1 MPELIYKVKFEI
13 DSSLDTISS
22 VVDPNSLKEVQ
33 DLKKSF
39 SDLQNK
45 HKELQDSFKS
55 GGGSGGG
62 TGGASSGFLDLMQNV
77 KTTTSEVR
85 KNTSTFKKSIVTTD
99 QSTDSFV
106 NQSEALLDGSI
117 QLQRL
122 REELEEAAQQENLT
136 DKQTEQLNNTINNLA
151 NVQRSAVSASNNFN
165 DGLQVLEHQSGTMN
179 KAFAGSNQLLF
190 SFSDLVQDST
200 QFSMGFSQGM
210 RAIGNN
216 VGFTAELFANLS
228 NNVKRHNKL
237 VADGT
242 LKNES
247 QITTFQALKRSIK
260 GAGGALIAINTLV
273 AVSTALFTLLDKRVK
288 KAKESAK
295 TFGEAFLEVN
305 KEFAKIDTGSPDP
318 LGFRAREREIDLLTT
333 KVEELT
339 EGFKQNI
346 VQAGALANTGTALGG
361 ALAFIGLFDGAS
373 EAVVDYAGALNIV
386 DEKQARFINQNEFL
400 REKLKELIEQQTA
413 YAVILAQPAN
423 KALSDFID
431 LTKDYERVLADQLG
445 GVDLTNKSLD
455 SMAKETERQIDALRS
470 KTDLTDQEIGVLF
483 QLLEVQESINAAKQ
497 KEIDLMLKREKIAM
511 DTASINA
518 QTEAIR
524 SEIDILKTRDE
535 RRKIS
540 IASQEREKDITK
552 KLASDL
558 FSAKSAFLN
567 KEMNESEFVA
577 RVTALNTKAQADSDL
592 NAIQTKFELQDLTK
606 ESVLFGLDVAKNFTS
621 SFTALKGQEID
632 AEIKAA
638 KARGASAKE
647 IERLQRKKF
656 KQEKAAQLA
665 SAVINTAAAVA
676 ESLPNV
682 GKSVAVGALGAVQI
696 ATILATKFGGG
707 APSGGVG
714 GGAGGGAAQGL
725 FATTGGERQT
735 RINRPLFGD
744 QQSAFVPRAQGGSQR
759 FAITVNN
766 TFDEQTAASVVADG
780 NEQRREGA
788 ISAT

>member
-22 VVDPNSLKEVQ
+22 VVDPNSFKDVE

-165 DGLQVLEHQSGTMN
+165 DGLQVIEHQSGTMN

-200 QFSMGFSQGM
+200 QFSQGFAQGM

-216 VGFTAELFANLS
+216 VGFTAELFANLT
-228 NNVKRHNKL
+228 NNVDRHNKL

-242 LKNES
+242 LKNEK
-247 QITTFQALKRSIK
+247 QITTFGALKNSLK
-260 GAGGALIAINTLV
+260 GAGGALIAINGVVMGTTLIFQ
-273 AVSTALFTLLDKRVK
+273 ALDNRLKETR
-288 KAKESAK
+288 ESAK
-295 TFGEAFLEVN
+295 AQAEAFSDVAKTFSDVN
-305 KEFAKIDTGSPDP
+305 TGIADPFGLRARAVEIKVLSEQVGMTVDDLTEQVSQAFEDTGTMSKFQSFMAKRLLPTILNVTAAFDKQTAEQ
-318 LGFRAREREIDLLTT
+318 LIQLEANAELRKEI
-333 KVEELT
+333 
-339 EGFKQNI
+339 
-346 VQAGALANTGTALGG
+346 
-361 ALAFIGLFDGAS
+361 
-373 EAVVDYAGALNIV
+373 
-386 DEKQARFINQNEFL
+386 EKQKQVQEAFQKLLETDEPL
-400 REKLKELIEQQTA
+400 RN
-413 YAVILAQPAN
+413 YVN
-423 KALSDFID
+423 
-431 LTKDYERVLADQLG
+431 LTKDLSLVMAESKT
-445 GVDLTNKSLD
+445 GVDLTSLSLED
-455 SMAKETERQIDALRS
+455 LAKQNQNQIDFLTG
-470 KTDLTDQEIGVLF
+470 KNDLTEQEIGLLF
-483 QLLEVQESINAAKQ
+483 RLLEVQDSINAAKQ

-558 FSAKSAFLN
+558 FSAKSAFL
-567 KEMNESEFVA
+567 KEEMNESEFVA

-621 SFTALKGQEID
+621 SFSALKNQEID

-707 APSGGVG
+707 APSGGAG

-725 FATTGGERQT
+725 FATSGGERQT
-735 RINRPLFGD
+735 RINRSLFGG
-744 QQSAFVPRAQGGSQR
+744 QQSGFVPRAQGGSQR